1 MNEEEVA
8 IVQFK
13 RGQKKDLLVFEISNL
28 NLYLENLY
36 KYFLTIIITI
46 YISSYKRVSHVC
58 HFIKQNKHDSC

>member
-46 YISSYKRVSHVC
+46 YVLYRRVSHVC